1 MGYRPSSI
9 AYRLKIK
16 EVFMLPDT
24 LEGALALSVVD
35 FFMSLLFISFIG
47 VVLYFFPLFDKVE
60 ALFMKRGR

>member
-1 MGYRPSSI
+1 
-9 AYRLKIK
+9 
-16 EVFMLPDT
+16 MLPDT

-60 ALFMKRGR
+60 TLFMKRGR